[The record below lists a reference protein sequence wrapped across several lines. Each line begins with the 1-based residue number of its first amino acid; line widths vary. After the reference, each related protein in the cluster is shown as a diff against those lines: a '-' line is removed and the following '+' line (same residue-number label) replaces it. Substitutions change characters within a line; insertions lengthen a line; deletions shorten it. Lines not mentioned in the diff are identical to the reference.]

1 MRNTALH
8 PKQQTAE
15 YDFIIVGSGAGGGP
29 LACNLAKN
37 GFRVLVLEAGGWDAP
52 EVAQVP
58 AFHAHAS
65 EHPDLSWE
73 FFVKHYANPKQADS
87 KWDNERGGIFYP
99 RTATVGGCTVHNAM
113 ITICGPSGDWD
124 EIAEITKDNSW
135 SGERMRTYFERL
147 EHCDYVPRPDENHD
161 SFFEKIWD
169 RIRGIFGIAPSA
181 NPGRHGFDGWLHTTV
196 ADPELGLKDQE
207 LVEEIL
213 SALAATLID
222 QGVGAIATIGSF
234 LVDLFGDKIKARFDP
249 NNWETMKRRPEG
261 VMLVPIAVR
270 DGQRSSPRD
279 YLSQVQKE
287 HPERLI
293 IWPETLVTEIIFDRE
308 PGQAGEPVA
317 IGVRF
322 LQGKH
327 LYEAHPEPS
336 STAGT
341 AGEVYCRGEVILCGG
356 AYNTPQL
363 LKLSGIGPKTEL
375 ESDKLQIKVR
385 VDLPGVGTNLQDRYE
400 IAVISEVKKDFV
412 LLKNL
417 AMGEPAPGEQPD
429 LALKEW
435 RERQTGLYASNAVI
449 VGILKKSQPGLP
461 APDLFIFALPG
472 FFKGYYKGYSANRAS
487 PDLVTKH
494 NLVTWLVFKAHTK
507 NRAGTV
513 ALRSRN
519 PLDVPEIN
527 FHYFYE
533 GTDADEGEDLNAITE
548 GFKFIRKINKIAM
561 ERGVVKGEVWPRP
574 EDNVR
579 DEATIRDFIA
589 REAWGHHASCSCPIG
604 ADGDPTAVLD
614 SRFRVRG
621 VRNLRVV
628 DASVFPR
635 IPGFFIVTNVYM
647 ISEKASDVIAEDNQ
661 NLRGKWNR

>member
-1 MRNTALH
+1 LRNIAFH

-58 AFHAHAS
+58 AFHPHAS

-73 FFVKHYANPKQADS
+73 FFVKHYADPKQSDS
-87 KWDNERGGIFYP
+87 KWDNERNGIFYP
-99 RTATVGGCTVHNAM
+99 RAATVGGCTIHNAM

-124 EIAEITKDNSW
+124 EIARITNDSSW
-135 SGERMRTYFERL
+135 SGEHMRAYFERL
-147 EHCDYVPRPDENHD
+147 EHCDYLRF
-161 SFFEKIWD
+161 SFLERLWNKI
-169 RIRGIFGIAPSA
+169 RHIFGIADRA
-181 NPGRHGFDGWLHTTV
+181 NSGRHGFQGWLHTTV
-196 ADPELGLKDQE
+196 ADPKLGMEDHQF
-207 LVEEIL
+207 VEEIL
-213 SALAATLID
+213 SALAASLID
-222 QGVGAIATIGSF
+222 QGVGAIATIQSF
-234 LVDLFGDKIKARFDP
+234 LVDVLGNKMRARFDP

-270 DGQRSSPRD
+270 DGQRNSPRD
-279 YLSQVQKE
+279 YLSQVQRE

-293 IWPETLVTEIIFDRE
+293 IWPETLVTGIIFDRE
-308 PGQAGEPVA
+308 PGEPGEPTA

-327 LYEAHPEPS
+327 LYKAHPKPNS
-336 STAGT
+336 AAGV
-341 AGEVYCRGEVILCGG
+341 AGEVYCKGEVILCGG

-363 LKLSGIGPKTEL
+363 LKLSGIGPRKEL
-375 ESDKLQIKVR
+375 ENLQIKVR
-385 VDLPGVGTNLQDRYE
+385 VDLPGAGTNLQDRYE
-400 IAVISEVKKDFV
+400 IGAISEVKEDFV
-412 LLKNL
+412 LLKDL
-417 AMGEPAPGEQPD
+417 AMGEPAPGQQPD
-429 LALKEW
+429 AALKEW
-435 RERQTGLYASNAVI
+435 REKKTGLYTSNAVI
-449 VGILKKSQPGLP
+449 VGILKKSRPELP
-461 APDLFIFALPG
+461 APDLFIFAVPG
-472 FFKGYYKGYSANRAS
+472 FFKGYYKGYSEHRAN
-487 PDLVTKH
+487 PDLATKH
-494 NLVTWLVFKAHTK
+494 NLLTWLVMKAHTK

-513 ALRSRN
+513 RLRSTN

-533 GTDADEGEDLNAITE
+533 GTDRDEGEDLDAIAE
-548 GFKFIRKINKIAM
+548 GFKFIRKLNKIAM
-561 ERGVVKGEVWPRP
+561 EKGVVKREIWPSP
-574 EDNVR
+574 EDNVQ
-579 DEATIRDFIA
+579 DDASIRDFIA

-604 ADGDPTAVLD
+604 ADGDPMAVLD

-635 IPGFFIVTNVYM
+635 IPGIFIVTNVYM
-647 ISEKASDVIAEDNQ
+647 ISEKASDVIAEDNRT
-661 NLRGKWNR
+661 LRGERDR

>member
-8 PKQQTAE
+8 PKQQAAE
-15 YDFIIVGSGAGGGP
+15 HDFIIVGSGAGGGP
-29 LACNLAKN
+29 LAANLARN

-58 AFHAHAS
+58 AFHPHAS

-73 FFVKHYANPKQADS
+73 FFVKHYANPKQPDS
-87 KWDNERGGIFYP
+87 KWDNERNGIFYP
-99 RTATVGGCTVHNAM
+99 RAATVGGCTVHNAM

-124 EIAEITKDNSW
+124 EIARITNDSSW
-135 SGERMRTYFERL
+135 SGERMRVYFERL
-147 EHCDYVPRPDENHD
+147 EHCDYLRY
-161 SFFEKIWD
+161 SFLEKLWNK
-169 RIRGIFGIAPSA
+169 IRAIFGISIRA
-181 NPGRHGFDGWLHTTV
+181 NSGRHGLHGWLHTTG
-196 ADPELGLKDQE
+196 ADPELGMRDNQ

-222 QGVGAIATIGSF
+222 QGMGAIATIQSF
-234 LVDLFGDKIKARFDP
+234 VVDLLGNKVMARFDP

-270 DGQRSSPRD
+270 HGQRNSPRD
-279 YLSQVQKE
+279 YLIQVQKE

-293 IWPETLVTEIIFDRE
+293 IWPETLVTEFIFDRE
-308 PGQAGEPVA
+308 PGETGEPTA

-327 LYEAHPEPS
+327 LYKAHPELS
-336 STAGT
+336 SSAGT
-341 AGEVYCRGEVILCGG
+341 PGEVYCKREVIFCGG

-363 LKLSGIGPKTEL
+363 LKLSGIGPRAEL
-375 ESDKLQIKVR
+375 EKFQIPVR
-385 VDLPGVGTNLQDRYE
+385 VDLPGVGANLQDRYE
-400 IAVISEVKKDFV
+400 IGVISEVEKDFV

-417 AMGEPAPGEQPD
+417 AMGEPAPGQQPD
-429 LALKEW
+429 AALKEW
-435 RERQTGLYASNAVI
+435 REKKTGLYTSNAVI
-449 VGILKKSQPGLP
+449 VGILKKSRPDLP
-461 APDLFIFALPG
+461 APDLFIFAVPG
-472 FFKGYYKGYSANRAS
+472 FFKGYYKGYSQDRAN
-487 PDLVTKH
+487 PDLATKH
-494 NLVTWLVFKAHTK
+494 NLLTWLVMKAHTK

-513 ALRSRN
+513 TLRSTD

-533 GTDADEGEDLNAITE
+533 GTDAAEGEDLNAITE
-548 GFKFIRKINKIAM
+548 GFKFIRKINEIAM
-561 ERGVVKGEVWPRP
+561 EKGVVKREIWPRL
-574 EDNVR
+574 EDKVH
-579 DEATIRDFIA
+579 DDASIRDFIV

-604 ADGDPTAVLD
+604 ADGDPMAVLD

-621 VRNLRVV
+621 VQNLRVV

-635 IPGFFIVTNVYM
+635 IPGLFIVTNVYM
-647 ISEKASDVIAEDNQ
+647 ISEKASDVITEDNS
-661 NLRGKWNR
+661 NLRGE

>member
-15 YDFIIVGSGAGGGP
+15 SDFIIVGSGAGGGP

-73 FFVKHYANPKQADS
+73 FFVKHYANPKQPDS
-87 KWDNERGGIFYP
+87 KWDNARGGIFYP

-113 ITICGPSGDWD
+113 ITICGPTGDWD
-124 EIAEITKDNSW
+124 EIAKITKDNSW

-147 EHCDYVPRPDENHD
+147 EHCDYVPRPDGNHD

-169 RIRGIFGIAPSA
+169 RIRGIFGIGPRD

-222 QGVGAIATIGSF
+222 QGVGAIATIESF

-279 YLSQVQKE
+279 CLSQVQKE

-308 PGQAGEPVA
+308 PGQAGEPAA

-327 LYEAHPEPS
+327 LYKAHPEPS
-336 STAGT
+336 SWAGT

-375 ESDKLQIKVR
+375 DSAKLQIKVR

-400 IAVISEVKKDFV
+400 IAVISEVEKDFL

-417 AMGEPAPGEQPD
+417 AMGEPAPGQQPD
-429 LALKEW
+429 AALKEW
-435 RERQTGLYASNAVI
+435 REQKTGLYASNAVI
-449 VGILKKSQPGLP
+449 VGILKKSRPGLA

-487 PDLVTKH
+487 PDLATKH

-513 ALRSRN
+513 TLRSRN
-519 PLDVPEIN
+519 PLDMPEIN

-533 GTDADEGEDLNAITE
+533 GTDAGEGEDLNATTE
-548 GFKFIRKINKIAM
+548 GFKFIRKINTVAM

-574 EDNVR
+574 EDNVQ
-579 DEATIRDFIA
+579 DEAAIRDFIA

-604 ADGDPTAVLD
+604 ADGDPMAVLD

-621 VRNLRVV
+621 ARNLRVV

-647 ISEKASDVIAEDNQ
+647 ISEKASDVIAEDNR